1 MAGYD
6 PLSNLPNL
14 QLVDNG
20 TPQRGNWFT
29 SGIKTGG
36 REALAQLAGAVQAGA
51 TAVGADQVAQQ
62 AAGKAAYQRGQI
74 QQINRPDLEQNPWSL
89 AGMGYQ
95 VAKALPA
102 MGGMLAAGLAVPE
115 AAIPAA
121 LARVIP
127 GGAAAAR
134 GAVGAFGAG
143 YPLSVGSNVETATE
157 GGKHPLSQGQ
167 AAKALALGVPEAAV
181 GAVIPGRAHKVL
193 EAGAEGALGRRVATG
208 MGVFGVL
215 GAAQGAVNTA
225 LNQEMSP
232 TDMSIGDRARQ
243 VVDSALS
250 GGFVGGLLGGG
261 VHALSRKAPTPN
273 DLRSSVDGAL
283 QNAGIDVPG
292 AEPPRPPPAPPSLP
306 EYEMGFQQRMRPD
319 VPYTRE
325 PPPVPQAP
333 IEPPDFRSRFMNGAD
348 TGEAGSNTKLRPLTP
363 GVDENGQLTFT
374 STPVDDLRAAAAD
387 EKNPLGGMAADELAT
402 RANPNAQ
409 GELFTPEQMGER
421 LPQIKDMRER
431 LAGEL
436 QAAGIKGKQEPLLNR
451 VPATNEPELV
461 NWLTTEVNDR
471 VESGQTIPK
480 GMLALAERYGVSTLD
495 GGNRDLPAERAVVQ
509 QQIDQL
515 WAKAKA
521 SPEGSKQEAKYAA
534 DAQKAQERAAELDQL
549 QEWHAQAETMRDPN
563 TLREAP
569 PTVTEANR
577 DVWSQMDRIARTEE
591 DPTLAAMAGRITER
605 LEKGG
610 SGDKT
615 LLDARY
621 VENILKEREA
631 ANAVQEFSPE
641 GLDVREPP
649 RDGEAVGGT
658 HPERDAASEAIPGT
672 EEGVILDGTTPYWK
686 QLDEAGVDV
695 GFHKG
700 RRVLQGGESDEL
712 AQLRATQEAETAART
727 KDWLDRPVD
736 SHMEVLQKQAAMRDN
751 LMQLM
756 NAPDAPEALKR
767 IADKALNSA
776 EPFALRDALRAID
789 VAAQKAAG
797 TSDGPWTGG
806 KESVIGT
813 DSIPQG
819 HIDYVRDLMNTLG
832 LGKVRVLLAHPDD
845 LSPLGLSGMGA
856 NGEYSALRYANGVT
870 NPAGEVLGH
879 VRSFGPDQKD
889 FYIHMPEI
897 TNGALDVERLSHEV
911 GHIIEKVAF
920 RNASEGTRNKV
931 MAAFEDFLKRTSGMP
946 AQDFIRALRN
956 RKTAEESVKNLDPN
970 MLASDLPNAD
980 YWRSFGEWFADNVSR
995 WATSAEKPKSAME
1008 KFFASVAERLKQL
1021 VAYITGSDYAPDK
1034 AVSTFLN
1041 RMRADIDNARKWQG
1055 EADQKAQFLITPED
1069 DRGPKT
1075 IPDMNAAT
1083 SRALVGAEALKNAA
1097 IANGLGPREIG
1108 NRMHRAILGFMGMR
1122 ELDAQYSKIVPEIS
1136 DLYRV
1141 DQLSDRVRNRFHD
1154 GAQSVSAPIAEL
1166 VNLGKP
1172 GRKAL
1177 DDFTRL
1183 AQLTASG
1190 IDPRK
1195 TWAEHPWLH
1204 SDKQAE
1210 QLRGLHTEAA
1220 ATYQRLKQAVGPD
1233 GKNLGV
1239 AQMFDNAA
1247 LYNGMDWMR
1256 RAAVST
1262 HDLMQHFYPTE
1273 TAGTVFEAHPVE
1285 QALNMGLDR
1294 DIAAQHAYWD
1304 DVITKQQTTLDALV
1318 NRATGEAATLPAVE
1332 AKSLMRSM
1340 EDAVGLRADL
1350 NTLRASMKQAPYFRL
1365 GREGDHFVKGTL
1377 KAGADGYVDPKA
1389 LQTLSE
1395 KLSAAGFKNFAFE
1408 QVAGNPDVYIR
1419 MATADQRVAARRIF
1433 DEVAGQKLIGDVADG
1448 TTSDLSKVA
1457 GIMPEHTRKMI
1468 ERIAGRLK
1476 DTEYPG
1482 ASPADAARYRAQTL
1496 EQLAQIRADLLPTRS
1511 IHRMLTERENVQGA
1525 STDFVRHFEDR
1536 AMTGIN
1542 ALAAT
1547 MTGPLRDHYSAQIRN
1562 RVEAARR
1569 AGDPNT
1575 MTMENL
1581 ANELIQR
1588 DLTKIGVSRQNSVYN
1603 TLRSYMHTFALG
1615 ASVPYM
1621 ILETSQV
1628 PLLGFPELAKTHGF
1642 KNAFGSLTSTTT
1654 TAFKAVKAV
1663 FESGDRLQPQI
1674 TRDALEKAGLPKN
1687 VVDTLVAGSNAG
1699 WLDTGGRT
1707 FNYGS
1712 TPTENRAALPAKVK
1726 NFANAFPAYVELFT
1740 RVQMALA
1747 AAHAYD
1753 SAPHKANGVP
1763 RDTFIEK
1770 AVTGSMFDWQ
1780 TGSTARQLGPGGF
1793 AGQATP
1799 LLTQF
1804 HSFQVKAIAKLYQEF
1819 SGLASGDK
1827 ATRDASLR
1835 WLGGHAAA
1843 AVMLSGSLGLP
1854 FLQGYMGAFDKL
1866 ANTVTNRDDWDIES
1880 AYRGFLSDTFGKGV
1894 GEVLAK
1900 GLPRAVGLDTSEVGL
1915 AKLGP
1920 FSEFL
1925 SDKQKFT
1932 DAIGDMMMRT
1942 AGATAGQS
1950 IKLVDAARDFYN
1962 GQYLHGWEKIIPG
1975 ALKGLTDAA
1984 VLATHGYENSRY
1996 EKLPIEPTGADIAM
2010 RAIGLKPAD
2019 KAQYEEA
2026 ADAARGLK
2034 EQRDQRRS
2042 NIGMSLATAIE
2053 RGNQRDISTWLDEA
2067 LKFDQEHPGQPSL
2080 PSLAGMLQQ
2089 RAVAPATAR
2098 GLGMP
2103 LGVSPRDLVTQNAIR
2118 WR

>member
-14 QLVDNG
+14 QLVDNS
-20 TPQRGNWFT
+20 TPQRGNWLT
-29 SGIKTGG
+29 SGLKTGG

-51 TAVGADQVAQQ
+51 TAVGADGVAQQ
-62 AAGKAAYQRGQI
+62 AAGKAAYQRAQI
-74 QQINRPDLEQNPWSL
+74 QNVNRPDLEQNPWSL

-95 VAKALPA
+95 VAKAIPA

-143 YPLSVGSNVETATE
+143 YPLSVGLNVETATD
-157 GGKHPLSQGQ
+157 GGKQPLSQGQ

-215 GAAQGAVNTA
+215 GAAQGAVTTA

-261 VHALSRKAPTPN
+261 VHALSRKAPTPD

-283 QNAGIDVPG
+283 QTAGIDVPG
-292 AEPPRPPPAPPSLP
+292 AEQPKPPPAPPSLP
-306 EYEMGFQQRMRPD
+306 EYEQGFQQRMRPD

-325 PPPVPQAP
+325 PPPLPQAP
-333 IEPPDFRSRFMNGAD
+333 IEPPDFRSRFMDAADAGA
-348 TGEAGSNTKLRPLTP
+348 TGSNTKIRPLTP

-387 EKNPLGGMAADELAT
+387 DKNPLGGMAADELAT

-421 LPQIKDMRER
+421 LPLIQDMRER
-431 LAGEL
+431 IAGEL

-451 VPATNEPELV
+451 IPATNEPELI

-471 VESGQTIPK
+471 VENGQTIPK
-480 GMLALAERYGVSTLD
+480 GMLAIAERYGVATAD
-495 GGNRDLPAERAVVQ
+495 GGNRDLPAERAATQ

-521 SPEGSKQEAKYAA
+521 SPEGSKQEAKYTA
-534 DAQKAQERAAELDQL
+534 DAQKAQARAAELDQL
-549 QEWHAQAETMRDPN
+549 QEWHAQAETMRDPD

-610 SGDKT
+610 SGDKA
-615 LLDARY
+615 LLDAKY
-621 VENILKEREA
+621 VQNILKEREA
-631 ANAVQEFSPE
+631 KAAEAEVQPE
-641 GLDVREPP
+641 VAPEAQAADALPEQAPP
-649 RDGEAVGGT
+649 VVDEA
-658 HPERDAASEAIPGT
+658 APGT
-672 EEGVILDGTTPYWK
+672 EAGVILDGTTPYWK
-686 QLDEAGVDV
+686 ALDEAGVEV
-695 GFHKG
+695 GFKDG
-700 RRVLQGGESDEL
+700 NRVLQGGESDEL
-712 AQLRATQEAETAART
+712 AQLRATQEAETAAKT

-736 SHMEVLQKQAAMRDN
+736 SHLDVLQKQAAMRDN

-767 IADKALNSA
+767 IADKALNSK

-789 VAAQKAAG
+789 TAAQKASG

-813 DSIPQG
+813 DTVPQG
-819 HIDYVRDLMNTLG
+819 HVDYVRDLMNALG

-845 LSPLGLSGMGA
+845 LSAQGLNAMGA
-856 NGEYSALRYANGVT
+856 NGEYTALRYANGVT
-870 NPAGEVLGH
+870 NPAGEMLGH

-920 RNASEGTRNKV
+920 RNASEATRNKV
-931 MAAFEDFLKRTSGMP
+931 MSAFEDFLKRTSGMP

-956 RKTAEESVKNLDPN
+956 RKTAEESVKQLDPN
-970 MLASDLPNAD
+970 MLASDLPNAE
-980 YWRSFGEWFADNVSR
+980 YWHSFGEWFADNVSR
-995 WATSAEKPKSAME
+995 WATSAEKPKSAVE
-1008 KFFASVAERLKQL
+1008 KFFASVADRLKQL
-1021 VAYITGSDYAPDK
+1021 VAYVTGKDYAPDK
-1034 AVSTFLN
+1034 AVATFLN
-1041 RMRADIDNARKWQG
+1041 RMRADVDNAKKWQG
-1055 EADQKAQFLITPED
+1055 EADQKAQFLITPD
-1069 DRGPKT
+1069 DERGPKT
-1075 IPDMNAAT
+1075 IPDMNAAA
-1083 SRALVGAEALKNAA
+1083 SRALAGAEALKNAA
-1097 IANGLGPREIG
+1097 VANGLGPREIG
-1108 NRMHRAILGFMGMR
+1108 NRIHRSILGFMGMR

-1141 DQLSDRVRNRFHD
+1141 DQLSDRVRNRFHE
-1154 GAQSVSAPIAEL
+1154 GASAVSTPVAEL
-1166 VNLGKP
+1166 LNLGKS
-1172 GRKAL
+1172 GRKL
-1177 DDFTRL
+1177 FDDFQRL
-1183 AQLTASG
+1183 TQITMSG

-1195 TWAEHPWLH
+1195 PWAEHTWLH
-1204 SDKQAE
+1204 NNKQAE
-1210 QLRGLHTEAA
+1210 QLRGLQTEAA

-1239 AQMFDNAA
+1239 AQMFDNMAT
-1247 LYNGMDWMR
+1247 YNAMDWMR

-1262 HDLMQHFYPTE
+1262 HDLMQRIYPTE

-1285 QALNMGLDR
+1285 GALTAGIDR
-1294 DIAAQHAYWD
+1294 DIPAQHAYWS
-1304 DVITKQQTTLDALV
+1304 DVVAKQDAAITALV

-1340 EDAVGLRADL
+1340 EDAIGLRADL
-1350 NTLRASMKQAPYFRL
+1350 RTQQAQLQQAPYFRA
-1365 GREGDHFVKGTL
+1365 GRNGDHFVKGTL
-1377 KAGADGYVDPKA
+1377 KAGKDGYVDPKA
-1389 LQTLSE
+1389 LQTLSDA
-1395 KLSAAGFKNFAFE
+1395 LSAKGFKNFAFE

-1419 MATADQRVAARRIF
+1419 MATADQRLAAAHIF
-1433 DEVAGQKLIGDVADG
+1433 RDMEKGGVMSDVADG
-1448 TTSDLSKVA
+1448 TTSDLSKVMA
-1457 GIMPEHTRKMI
+1457 IMPEHTRKMI
-1468 ERIAGRLK
+1468 ERIGGELK
-1476 DTEYPG
+1476 NTEYPG

-1511 IHRMLTERENVQGA
+1511 IHRMLTERENVQGM
-1525 STDFVRHFEDR
+1525 STDFVQHFEDR

-1547 MTGPLRDHYSAQIRN
+1547 MTGPLRDHLMEQVRS

-1575 MTMENL
+1575 MAMENI
-1581 ANELIQR
+1581 ANELILR
-1588 DLTKIGVSRQNSVYN
+1588 DLTKIGVGRQNSVYN

-1654 TAFKAVKAV
+1654 TAFKAVKAI
-1663 FESGDRLQPQI
+1663 FASGDRLQPQI
-1674 TRDALEKAGLPKN
+1674 TREALEKAGLPKN
-1687 VVDTLVAGSNAG
+1687 VVDTLVEGSNAG

-1712 TPTENRAALPAKVK
+1712 TPTENRASMPAKVK

-1763 RDTFIEK
+1763 RSTFIEK

-1880 AYRGFLSDTFGKGV
+1880 AYRGFLTDTFGKGV

-1915 AKLGP
+1915 SKLGP

-1932 DAIGDMMMRT
+1932 DAIGDMMLRT

-1950 IKLVDAARDFYN
+1950 IKLVDAAKDFYN

-1975 ALKGLTDAA
+1975 ALKGVTDAA
-1984 VLATHGYENSRY
+1984 AIAAHGYENSRY
-1996 EKLPIEPTGADIAM
+1996 EKLPVEATGADIAM
-2010 RAIGLKPAD
+2010 RALGLKPAD

-2034 EQRDQRRS
+2034 NQRDQRHS
-2042 NIGMSLATAIE
+2042 NISMSLATAIE
-2053 RGNQRDISTWLDEA
+2053 RGNAADVEKWSNEA
-2067 LKFDQEHPGQPSL
+2067 IKFDNEHPGQPSL

-2089 RAVAPATAR
+2089 RAVAPAMAR

-2103 LGVSPRDLVTQNAIR
+2103 IGVSARDLTTQNALR